1 MDVRDQQ
8 AGPAADAG
16 ETQQVWVIVRGGYYP
31 CLIEAQAGRPLRLVF
46 DRQEGDECTSRVV
59 FPDFGISASL
69 PAFTQTT
76 VELPLG
82 QPGAFGFSCG
92 NEMIYGILLVQPG
105 EPGRGER
112 RPRPGRL
119 AHAGWMRDATVPD
132 GHNRD
137 AFRY

>member
-69 PAFTQTT
+69 PAFTQTV
-76 VELPLG
+76 VEFTPS

-92 NEMIYGILLVQPG
+92 MDMIFGILLVGTGKDVTASVQPQVV
-105 EPGRGER
+105 
-112 RPRPGRL
+112 
-119 AHAGWMRDATVPD
+119 AS
-132 GHNRD
+132 
-137 AFRY
+137 